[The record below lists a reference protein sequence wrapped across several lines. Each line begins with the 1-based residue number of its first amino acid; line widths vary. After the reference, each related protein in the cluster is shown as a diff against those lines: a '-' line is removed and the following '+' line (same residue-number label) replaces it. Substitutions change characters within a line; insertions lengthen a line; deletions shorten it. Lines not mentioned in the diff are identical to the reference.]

1 MNLKLP
7 WYWLPCTWWPW
18 HWIFKVEFLN
28 GCISGTWCPI
38 GKKRKWYE
46 LKQCWSHNL
55 TLTFDL
61 PMTIFQLLNLRK
73 GLSVWHEMKG
83 IWIDTWYFDISVT
96 YPQGLGLFS
105 KLVQAGSVT
114 FLSASNW
121 GYLLHVEHMSCVI
134 TNCVRHQWVIPSFF
148 SMSLYALLEW
158 GSNVIRKLWSSSL
171 DLFFKILLHY
181 SFSYILCFPIIF
193 HTSVF

>member
-1 MNLKLP
+1 MDWLAAGVVGMLCWHNIFVVYVQWKKYFGQWKVSEKSMNLKLP

-96 YPQGLGLFS
+96 YPQGFHKCYNTPMFYVAAIFVKYCYTTDSWLFW
-105 KLVQAGSVT
+105 L
-114 FLSASNW
+114 
-121 GYLLHVEHMSCVI
+121 M
-134 TNCVRHQWVIPSFF
+134 R
-148 SMSLYALLEW
+148 
-158 GSNVIRKLWSSSL
+158 
-171 DLFFKILLHY
+171 
-181 SFSYILCFPIIF
+181 
-193 HTSVF
+193 